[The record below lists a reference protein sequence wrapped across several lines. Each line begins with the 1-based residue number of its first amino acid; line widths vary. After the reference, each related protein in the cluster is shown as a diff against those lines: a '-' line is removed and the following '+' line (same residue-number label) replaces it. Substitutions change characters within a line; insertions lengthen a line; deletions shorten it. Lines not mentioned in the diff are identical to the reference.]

1 MKEFDDI
8 LIDIAIEKNIDI
20 VTKEGKL
27 KLLAEVLNYCDD
39 PHKFLR
45 DTLVI
50 LQDEVELAWR
60 DIAEEV

>member
-1 MKEFDDI
+1 MKEFDDM
-8 LIDIAIEKNIDI
+8 LIDIAIEKNIDL

-39 PHKFLR
+39 ADKFLR

-50 LQDEVELAWR
+50 LQDEVELAWL
-60 DIAEEV
+60 DIAEEI